1 VLASFRSNIPQY
13 LLEVDRVKTQAMQVS
28 LDQVFAALGTYLGSS
43 YVDQFNKFGRVFQ
56 IYVQAD
62 AQARLRLEDVQNM
75 FVRNKEGQMVPL
87 GTLVTITPTVGPSL
101 ISLFNLYP
109 TATIIGLPAD
119 GFSSGEVLT
128 LMEEIARRTL
138 PPGTGFEWISMSYQE
153 KLAIRCIWCLD
164 WRCCSSISCSPANT
178 RAGTRR
184 PRSSWRCRSRSS
196 GRSRRSRR
204 SARAGS
210 TTIFTSRSGSFC

>member
-1 VLASFRSNIPQY
+1 M
-13 LLEVDRVKTQAMQVS
+13 KTQAMQVS

-101 ISLFNLYP
+101 IACSTSIRLRP
-109 TATIIGLPAD
+109 
-119 GFSSGEVLT
+119 SS
-128 LMEEIARRTL
+128 ASRRT
-138 PPGTGFEWISMSYQE
+138 
-153 KLAIRCIWCLD
+153 A
-164 WRCCSSISCSPANT
+164 
-178 RAGTRR
+178 
-184 PRSSWRCRSRSS
+184 
-196 GRSRRSRR
+196 SRRARCSR
-204 SARAGS
+204 
-210 TTIFTSRSGSFC
+210 